1 MNVRLTILLVCFSF
15 ACRGQSTDKYI
26 DTLLVNVNS
35 KIYLENEAMG
45 TVPLKLK
52 MVNTISD
59 SSKTLII
66 EFKDSRT
73 MGSVLTVKNPFN
85 KVLTYKAALF
95 SPAQKDYK
103 NTDVMPV
110 RGQLVAVE
118 LWENGIKEVRLSNFK
133 LAENK

>member
-1 MNVRLTILLVCFSF
+1 MNARLTILFVYFSF
-15 ACRGQSTDKYI
+15 ACLGQSSDRYI
-26 DTLLVNVNS
+26 DTFFVHVNN
-35 KIYLENEAMG
+35 KLYLENEAMG
-45 TVPLKLK
+45 ADSLQLK
-52 MVNTISD
+52 MVNAISD
-59 SSKTLII
+59 SAKTLII

-85 KVLTYKAALF
+85 KVLSYKAAVL

-110 RGQLVAVE
+110 RGKLVAIE
-118 LWENGIKEVRLSNFK
+118 LWESGIKEVRLCNFQ